1 MALTW
6 DLRGIKDSDNLCYIE
21 DNQGVSHTDGQK
33 HRKMSPITNT
43 LIWST
48 MFVGFSRITDKNY
61 KQFHKRLIELELAS
75 GGGLLVAEDG
85 HSRQPTIHEVKSHV
99 GLITNASVQSNSQWS
114 RNIARII
121 QETAEKRIN
130 NEQQPEFKVG

>member
-6 DLRGIKDSDNLCYIE
+6 DLRAIKDNDNLCYINKAEGE
-21 DNQGVSHTDGQK
+21 DKGE
-33 HRKMSPITNT
+33 MSPITNT

-48 MFVGFSRITDKNY
+48 MVVGFNKITNKNY
-61 KQFHKRLIELELAS
+61 VQFHKRLIELEIAS
-75 GGGLLVAEDG
+75 GGGLLVNDDG

-121 QETAEKRIN
+121 QETAEKRIKHE
-130 NEQQPEFKVG
+130 EQQVG

>member
-6 DLRGIKDSDNLCYIE
+6 DLRGIKDNDNLCYINKSE
-21 DNQGVSHTDGQK
+21 NEPQGE
-33 HRKMSPITNT
+33 MSAITNT

-48 MFVGFSRITDKNY
+48 MFVGFSKITDKNY

-75 GGGLLVAEDG
+75 GGGLLVADDG

>member
-6 DLRGIKDSDNLCYIE
+6 DLRAIKDNDNLCYINKAEGE
-21 DNQGVSHTDGQK
+21 DKGE
-33 HRKMSPITNT
+33 MSPITNT

-48 MFVGFSRITDKNY
+48 MFVGFSKITDKNY

-75 GGGLLVAEDG
+75 GGGLLVADDG

-121 QETAEKRIN
+121 QETAEKRIKHE
-130 NEQQPEFKVG
+130 EQQVG

>member
-6 DLRGIKDSDNLCYIE
+6 DLRAIKDNDNLCYINKAEGE
-21 DNQGVSHTDGQK
+21 DKGE
-33 HRKMSPITNT
+33 MSPITNT

-48 MFVGFSRITDKNY
+48 MFVGLSKITDKNY

-75 GGGLLVAEDG
+75 GGGLLVADDG

-121 QETAEKRIN
+121 QETAEKRIKHE
-130 NEQQPEFKVG
+130 EQEVG

>member
-6 DLRGIKDSDNLCYIE
+6 DLREIKDSDNLCYVNKSE
-21 DNQGVSHTDGQK
+21 KDGKPQGE
-33 HRKMSPITNT
+33 MSPITNT

-48 MFVGFSRITDKNY
+48 MFVGFNKITNKNY
-61 KQFHKRLIELELAS
+61 VQFHKRLIELEIAS
-75 GGGLLVAEDG
+75 GGCLLVNDDG

-99 GLITNASVQSNSQWS
+99 GLSTNASVQSNTQWS

-121 QETAEKRIN
+121 QETAEKKIKHE
-130 NEQQPEFKVG
+130 EQMG

>member
-6 DLRGIKDSDNLCYIE
+6 DLRQIKDSDNLCYINKSE
-21 DNQGVSHTDGQK
+21 NEPQGE
-33 HRKMSPITNT
+33 MSAITNT

-48 MFVGFSRITDKNY
+48 MFVGFSKITDKNY

-75 GGGLLVAEDG
+75 GGGLLVADDG
-85 HSRQPTIHEVKSHV
+85 HSRQPTIHEVKPHV
-99 GLITNASVQSNSQWS
+99 GLSTNASVQSNSQWS

-121 QETAEKRIN
+121 QETAEKRIKHE
-130 NEQQPEFKVG
+130 EQQVG

>member
-6 DLRGIKDSDNLCYIE
+6 DLREIKDNDNLCFINKAE
-21 DNQGVSHTDGQK
+21 GDDKGE
-33 HRKMSPITNT
+33 MSPITNT

-48 MFVGFSRITDKNY
+48 MFVGFNKITNKNY
-61 KQFHKRLIELELAS
+61 KLFHQRLIELELAS

-99 GLITNASVQSNSQWS
+99 GLSTNASVQSNSKWS
-114 RNIARII
+114 RNLARII

-130 NEQQPEFKVG
+130 NEQQQVG

>member
-6 DLRGIKDSDNLCYIE
+6 DLREIKDNDNLCFINKAE
-21 DNQGVSHTDGQK
+21 GDDKGE
-33 HRKMSPITNT
+33 MSPITNT

-48 MFVGFSRITDKNY
+48 MFVGFNKITNKNY
-61 KQFHKRLIELELAS
+61 KQFHQRLIELELAS

-99 GLITNASVQSNSQWS
+99 GLSTNASVQSNSKWS
-114 RNIARII
+114 RNLARII

-130 NEQQPEFKVG
+130 NEQQQVG

>member
-6 DLRGIKDSDNLCYIE
+6 DLRQIKDSDNLCYINKSE
-21 DNQGVSHTDGQK
+21 NEPQGE
-33 HRKMSPITNT
+33 MSAITNT

-48 MFVGFSRITDKNY
+48 MFVGFSKITDKNY

-75 GGGLLVAEDG
+75 GGGLLVADDG

-99 GLITNASVQSNSQWS
+99 GLSTNASVQSNSQWS

-121 QETAEKRIN
+121 QETAEKRIKHE
-130 NEQQPEFKVG
+130 EQQVG